1 MTNKMNHAIAVFY
14 LNTQTLTKLSATNLN
29 KDTYNLNKSNW
40 RITFTSNSA
49 ELIDFVKNKAETQ
62 PVEDLSGSFIISD
75 GHTDLDIENAIL
87 QSKNFMDKIKSIRK
101 KLIKI
106 L

>member
-1 MTNKMNHAIAVFY
+1 M
-14 LNTQTLTKLSATNLN
+14 
-29 KDTYNLNKSNW
+29 
-40 RITFTSNSA
+40 
-49 ELIDFVKNKAETQ
+49 KNKAETQ

-87 QSKNFMDKIKSIRK
+87 QSKNFMDNIKSIRK